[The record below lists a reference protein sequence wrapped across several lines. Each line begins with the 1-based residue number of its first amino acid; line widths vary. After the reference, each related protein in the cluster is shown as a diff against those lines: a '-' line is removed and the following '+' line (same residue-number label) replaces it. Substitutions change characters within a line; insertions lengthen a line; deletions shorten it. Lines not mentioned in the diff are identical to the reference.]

1 MTDCQPNTAVYM
13 SSYIPIG
20 TSKVHYKCM
29 MIDCELDSHIP
40 KQVHAGFSLA
50 LQNPNH
56 NNAPYEIS
64 DHANQK
70 QSNTILVLKKKII
83 SGPHT
88 SSC

>member
-1 MTDCQPNTAVYM
+1 MWLIVNQIQLYV

-56 NNAPYEIS
+56 NNPPYKIDDLQIKS
-64 DHANQK
+64 QVTLALFSKKNKRASHAV
-70 QSNTILVLKKKII
+70 SL
-83 SGPHT
+83 
-88 SSC
+88 